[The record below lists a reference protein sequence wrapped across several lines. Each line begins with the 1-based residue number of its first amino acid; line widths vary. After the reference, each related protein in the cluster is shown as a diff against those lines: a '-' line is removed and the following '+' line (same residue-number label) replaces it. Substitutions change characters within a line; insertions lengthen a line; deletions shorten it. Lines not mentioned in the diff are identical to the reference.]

1 MGFYRKFLVSEEDV
15 AIFRARFRIP
25 EGVLVQLHP
34 RDEVLPAP
42 TANALCIRLL
52 WVYEVGIRFPLH
64 PLFRAMCQHLHL
76 APRQMATNMVRV
88 IMGVS
93 AMNERTVLG

>member
-1 MGFYRKFLVSEEDV
+1 MGFYRKFLDSEEDL
-15 AIFRARFRIP
+15 AAFRARFGIP
-25 EGVLVQLHP
+25 EDVLVQLHP
-34 RDEVLPAP
+34 RDEALPAP

-52 WVYEVGIRFPLH
+52 WVYEAGIRFPLH

-88 IMGVS
+88 IMGVA
-93 AMNERTVLG
+93 AMN